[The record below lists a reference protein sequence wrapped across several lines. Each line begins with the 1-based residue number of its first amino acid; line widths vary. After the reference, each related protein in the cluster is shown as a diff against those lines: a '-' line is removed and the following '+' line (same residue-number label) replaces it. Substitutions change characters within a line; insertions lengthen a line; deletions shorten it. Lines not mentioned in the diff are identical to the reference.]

1 MSSPWSPR
9 REVSPETS
17 RLLIERAHEE
27 LLAGNAGDERLG
39 DVRILVR
46 ESWRRS
52 LQSLVGAEG
61 LPPLDLDAEALEEY
75 RRAHPLAGVID
86 MVRGL
91 LLPGGSDESGVAVAV
106 GDAAGRLLWVEGDRR
121 VRALTGEMG
130 FVEGANWSEHA
141 VGTSAPGTAIA
152 LGRSVQIR
160 GAEHFNRLVQPWS
173 CTAAPVHDPETR
185 RLLGVIDVTGGI
197 EAVTPQAQLLVDAT
211 ARAVE
216 GEILVARLRARALRQ
231 AQGPGGHAQ
240 GPGGQAQGPGGQAQG
255 PGGRAQGSGE
265 RAQGSGERAQ
275 GSGERA
281 QGPDERTR
289 APGERVAGSLR
300 HADGAGSARRAS
312 RKVEQQRATLRVLGR
327 DKALLEVAGEHAETV
342 SELGP
347 RHAELLLMLAVHRQG
362 LSAERLGELV
372 YGNAGATDTVRPEL
386 VRLRKH
392 LERVAPRLVPASRPY
407 RLTVPLETD
416 AHQLL
421 SLLDRGAHRVAL
433 AAYRGD
439 VLPDSVA
446 PGVEAFR
453 DTVRTALREALMAE
467 ASVDV
472 LLAFAETDAATDDVD
487 LLRLCLSMLPP
498 RSPKRAG
505 LVARI
510 ERLEAE
516 V

>member
-1 MSSPWSPR
+1 MSSPWSQR

-27 LLAGNAGDERLG
+27 LVAGNAGDERLR
-39 DVRILVR
+39 DVRALVR

-52 LQSLVGAEG
+52 LEGLVAAEA
-61 LPPLDLDAEALEEY
+61 LPPLDLTADELEAY

-91 LLPGGSDESGVAVAV
+91 LLPGEASESGVVVAV
-106 GDAAGRLLWVEGDRR
+106 GDAAGRLLWVEGDRH
-121 VRALTGEMG
+121 VRSLTGAMG
-130 FVEGANWSEHA
+130 FVEGANWSEDA
-141 VGTSAPGTAIA
+141 VGTAAPGTA
-152 LGRSVQIR
+152 LTLDRSVQIS

-185 RLLGVIDVTGGI
+185 RILGVIDVTWGV

-211 ARAVE
+211 ARAIE
-216 GEILVARLRARALRQ
+216 GELLVARLR
-231 AQGPGGHAQ
+231 
-240 GPGGQAQGPGGQAQG
+240 
-255 PGGRAQGSGE
+255 E
-265 RAQGSGERAQ
+265 RAA
-275 GSGERA
+275 
-281 QGPDERTR
+281 
-289 APGERVAGSLR
+289 VR
-300 HADGAGSARRAS
+300 HAPESTRGPRRTPT
-312 RKVEQQRATLRVLGR
+312 RRPEPTRATLRVLGR
-327 DKALLEVAGEHAETV
+327 DRALLEVVGEGVQTL

-372 YGNAGATDTVRPEL
+372 YGDPEGSVTL
-386 VRLRKH
+386 RAEMVRLRRA
-392 LERVAPRLVPASRPY
+392 LAQTAPALVPESRPY
-407 RLTVPLETD
+407 RLGVEVETD
-416 AHQLL
+416 AHQVL

-446 PGVEAFR
+446 PGVEEFR
-453 DTVRTALREALMAE
+453 ETVRTALREALMAE

-472 LLAFAETDAATDDVD
+472 LLAFAETDAAAGDVE

-498 RSPKRAG
+498 RSPRRAG

-510 ERLEAE
+510 EKLESDE
-516 V
+516 